1 MRFSELDGK
10 AVAVWGVGRE
20 TRSFA
25 NHMHAKLPRSRL
37 VAVVGDRP
45 ERDADAALKDPNLS
59 GAPFVAGER
68 ASEDLVGVDV
78 LVRSPG
84 VSIHKPQLQLLRDR
98 GVVVTTATGLWLSE
112 RAGVNV
118 IGVTGTKGK
127 GTTAVLVAHL
137 SAPARKTHL
146 AGNIGRPVLDLLDA
160 PLEELVV
167 LELSSFQISDLVQGP
182 RVAVLTN
189 LFKEHVDWHGS
200 EAAYRREKLRLL
212 GLPGVQAVAYRPGD
226 PEVQGAVAGDA
237 VHVHFGVPGGW
248 HIEDDGVVS
257 DGDGTLIS
265 PRSLPLPGRHNAE
278 NLCAALA
285 ALDAAGL
292 ERPSLPAAL
301 AGVHGLPHRLETIF
315 VTDGVE
321 WVDDSIATNP
331 ASTVVALA
339 AFGDRDVVLIAGG
352 YERGQDLSDLA
363 RVAAAGERL
372 RLICLPDTGARLA
385 DAAISAGM
393 APERIVHASDLAD
406 AVRIAR
412 EQAQPGWVV
421 LLSPAAAS
429 YNSYQ
434 DFEERGAHF
443 AALAGARANP

>member
-10 AVAVWGVGRE
+10 AIAVWGVGRE

-25 NHMHAKLPRSRL
+25 NHLHEKLPQARL
-37 VAVVGDRP
+37 VAVVGDKP
-45 ERDADAALKDPNLS
+45 DRDAYAALEDPNLS
-59 GAPFVAGER
+59 ATRFVAGEQ
-68 ASEDLVGVDV
+68 AAEELVGVDV

-98 GVVVTTATGLWLSE
+98 GVVITTATGLWLSE
-112 RAGVNV
+112 REGVNV

-127 GTTAVLVAHL
+127 GTTAVLIAHL
-137 SAPARKTHL
+137 SSPARSTHL

-160 PLEELVV
+160 PLEDWVV

-212 GLPGVQAVAYRPGD
+212 GLPGVRAVAYRPGD
-226 PEVQGAVAGDA
+226 PEVRQAVARDA

-248 HIEDDGVVS
+248 HIGADGVVT
-257 DGDGTLIS
+257 DGHSARIAPQD
-265 PRSLPLPGRHNAE
+265 LPLRGRHNAE

-292 ERPSLPAAL
+292 QRPPLPAAL
-301 AGVHGLPHRLETIF
+301 AGVHGLPHRLETIL
-315 VTDGVE
+315 VADGVE

-331 ASTVVALA
+331 ASTIVALA
-339 AFGDRDVVLIAGG
+339 AFSDHDVVLIAGG

-363 RVAAAGERL
+363 SVAAAAERL
-372 RLICLPDTGARLA
+372 RIICLPDTGARLA
-385 DAAISAGM
+385 AAAIAAGM
-393 APERIVHASDLAD
+393 APERIVHASDMAD
-406 AVRIAR
+406 AVAIAR
-412 EQAQPGWVV
+412 EQARPGCAV

-434 DFEERGAHF
+434 DFEERGEHF